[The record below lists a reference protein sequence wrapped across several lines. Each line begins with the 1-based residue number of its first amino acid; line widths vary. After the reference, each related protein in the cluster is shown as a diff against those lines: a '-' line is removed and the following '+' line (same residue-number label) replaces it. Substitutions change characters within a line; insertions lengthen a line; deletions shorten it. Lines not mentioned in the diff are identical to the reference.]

1 LYNWRSKFG
10 GMQATEVRKLKNFE
24 EKISRLKRKALAVL
38 REKFAS
44 LSTRAACRVLG
55 LHQSTCHYRS
65 SVLRD
70 ESHLK
75 EKMTE
80 IAQSKT
86 RYGLPRI
93 TFLLRQ
99 RLGFADNHKRIA
111 RVYIEL
117 KLQVTRRPSKKK
129 RSGLRL
135 VLEQPTKPNE
145 LWAMDFV
152 SDSFA
157 SGRRFRSLTIK
168 DLCSRESVGIHVDT
182 SIPGLAV
189 AQVLD
194 RLKLNRGLP
203 KAIIVDNGTEF
214 TSRAMDQWAFA
225 NGVELKFIQPGK
237 PIQNAFIE
245 SFNGRFRDEC
255 LNENWFTDL
264 EDAKR
269 TIEAWRIQYNT
280 ERPNSALNNET
291 PVCLQKGSKK
301 GYQPRDKSEASTASN
316 EGLRS
321 GHATSFASVMSHA
334 AKE

>member
-1 LYNWRSKFG
+1 MVSPK
-10 GMQATEVRKLKNFE
+10 
-24 EKISRLKRKALAVL
+24 LKRKALAVL

-44 LSTRAACRVLG
+44 LSIRAACRVLG
-55 LHQSTCHYRS
+55 LHQSTCHYRRS
-65 SVLRD
+65 MLRD
-70 ESHLK
+70 ETHLK

-80 IAQSKT
+80 IAQTKT

-93 TFLLRQ
+93 TFVLRN
-99 RLGFADNHKRIA
+99 RMGFSDNHKRIA
-111 RVYIEL
+111 RVCREL

-135 VLEQPTKPNE
+135 VLDQPTKPNE

-157 SGRRFRSLTIK
+157 AGRRFRSLTIK

-182 SIPGLAV
+182 SIPGQAV
-189 AQVLD
+189 AAFLD
-194 RLKLNRGLP
+194 QLKIARGLP
-203 KAIIVDNGTEF
+203 LAIIVDNGAEF
-214 TSRAMDQWAFA
+214 TSRAMDQWAFT

-255 LNENWFTDL
+255 LNEHWFLNL

-269 TIEAWRIQYNT
+269 TIEAWRIEYNT

-291 PVCLQKGSKK
+291 P
-301 GYQPRDKSEASTASN
+301 EM
-316 EGLRS
+316 
-321 GHATSFASVMSHA
+321 FAKRFEERLSA
-334 AKE
+334 

>member
-1 LYNWRSKFG
+1 MVSPK
-10 GMQATEVRKLKNFE
+10 
-24 EKISRLKRKALAVL
+24 LKRKALAVL

-44 LSTRAACRVLG
+44 LSIRAACRVLG
-55 LHQSTCHYRS
+55 LHQSTCHYRRS
-65 SVLRD
+65 MLRD
-70 ESHLK
+70 ETHLK

-80 IAQSKT
+80 IAQTKT

-93 TFLLRQ
+93 TFLLRN
-99 RLGFADNHKRIA
+99 RMGFSDNHKRIA
-111 RVYIEL
+111 RVYRDL

-135 VLEQPTKPNE
+135 VLDQPTKPNE

-182 SIPGLAV
+182 SIPGQAV
-189 AQVLD
+189 AAFLD
-194 RLKLNRGLP
+194 QLKIARGLP
-203 KAIIVDNGTEF
+203 LAIIVDNGAEF
-214 TSRAMDQWAFA
+214 TSRAMDQWAFT

-255 LNENWFTDL
+255 LNEHWFLNL

-269 TIEAWRIQYNT
+269 TIEAWRIEYNT

-291 PVCLQKGSKK
+291 P
-301 GYQPRDKSEASTASN
+301 EM
-316 EGLRS
+316 
-321 GHATSFASVMSHA
+321 FAKRFEERLSA
-334 AKE
+334 

>member
-1 LYNWRSKFG
+1 MVSPK
-10 GMQATEVRKLKNFE
+10 
-24 EKISRLKRKALAVL
+24 LKRKALAVL

-44 LSTRAACRVLG
+44 LSIRAACRVLG
-55 LHQSTCHYRS
+55 LHQSTCHYRRS
-65 SVLRD
+65 MLRD
-70 ESHLK
+70 ETHLK

-80 IAQSKT
+80 IAQTKT

-93 TFLLRQ
+93 TFVLRN
-99 RLGFADNHKRIA
+99 RMGFSDNHKRIA
-111 RVYIEL
+111 RVYREL

-135 VLEQPTKPNE
+135 VLDQPTKPNE

-182 SIPGLAV
+182 SIPGQAV
-189 AQVLD
+189 AAFLD
-194 RLKLNRGLP
+194 QLKIARGLP
-203 KAIIVDNGTEF
+203 LAIIVDNGAEF
-214 TSRAMDQWAFA
+214 TSRAMDQWAFT

-255 LNENWFTDL
+255 LNEHWFLNL
-264 EDAKR
+264 EDVKR
-269 TIEAWRIQYNT
+269 TIEAWRIEYNT

-291 PVCLQKGSKK
+291 P
-301 GYQPRDKSEASTASN
+301 EM
-316 EGLRS
+316 
-321 GHATSFASVMSHA
+321 FAKRFEERLSA
-334 AKE
+334 